1 MRAVTALIENL
12 QQNKEADKILFNL
25 GARHVEYGA
34 KVEHISVI
42 SFYSKQL
49 YNNFKL
55 IIL

>member
-49 YNNFKL
+49 
-55 IIL
+55 